1 VFAMEKQDDK
11 KQDSQNK
18 PVDYTTYP
26 EGFNALVA
34 SLDFIPDEK
43 RMATMLSLIDNLGRR

>member
-1 VFAMEKQDDK
+1 MEKQDDK

-34 SLDFIPDEK
+34 SLDFIPEEK